1 MISGALH
8 SFTWFTCY
16 LSALFICIFVLLQRI
31 MPARTNKKSY
41 QRHEYSGPRKS
52 RKKVLASLKRY
63 TDLARN
69 AFWRGQVKPNI
80 GTDNDPNT
88 TVLSKPLKTYSRAKQ
103 IRIEA
108 PSTQAPEPTTSAVE
122 VESDKEPLQ
131 INWPQPD
138 PHIDSVKLNIEASTD
153 NGLSG
158 ISGYRTVELRHV
170 IEWSFKMER
179 HRSVCESSQIE
190 FVSENHNGF
199 QSNLM
204 FKCSMCDKT
213 WKHSTESTDK
223 VNTSFVW
230 GTVTAGSY
238 YTQAAHI
245 TSLMD
250 IPTMSA
256 VTFRRTENKLGK
268 VWREHLT
275 EEIKKA
281 GEEERSIALEKGGVS

>member
-1 MISGALH
+1 M
-8 SFTWFTCY
+8 Y
-16 LSALFICIFVLLQRI
+16 YR
-31 MPARTNKKSY
+31 
-41 QRHEYSGPRKS
+41 
-52 RKKVLASLKRY
+52 
-63 TDLARN
+63 
-69 AFWRGQVKPNI
+69 
-80 GTDNDPNT
+80 

-158 ISGYRTVELRHV
+158 ISGYRIVELRHV

-281 GEEERSIALEKGGVS
+281 GEEERSIALEKGQVSSDGVPFITVYVDGGWLKRSYGHNFDSSSGMVSYEIFESFYFYNE